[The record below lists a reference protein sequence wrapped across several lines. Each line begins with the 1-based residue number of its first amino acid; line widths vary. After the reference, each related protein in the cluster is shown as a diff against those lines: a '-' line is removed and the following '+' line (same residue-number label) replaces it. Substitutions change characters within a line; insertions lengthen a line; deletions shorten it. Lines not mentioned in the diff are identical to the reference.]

1 MPPPRDTEGVASS
14 RSFRRQPGSSS
25 TVLPPRRWEERSSS
39 LLRALPAPV
48 GLFMKPDQNVLQEE
62 QQKRDGKK
70 QQNWLK
76 NQAVCHTNKGLTTKL
91 HGQGR
96 QQQERAKE
104 RAS

>member
-1 MPPPRDTEGVASS
+1 
-14 RSFRRQPGSSS
+14 
-25 TVLPPRRWEERSSS
+25 
-39 LLRALPAPV
+39 
-48 GLFMKPDQNVLQEE
+48 MKPDQNVLQEE